1 MEKNHIPVLPIVQ
14 ITAQLSLVTLPDA
27 LVQLILGV
35 MLLCNLF
42 LGKKKRALNFEV
54 EIFGMPSG
62 LYIINFSCQ
71 NVCGILLGCGWD
83 FTFHPFPQHKKII
96 VF

>member
-1 MEKNHIPVLPIVQ
+1 MEKNQIPILPIVQ

-42 LGKKKRALNFEV
+42 
-54 EIFGMPSG
+54 
-62 LYIINFSCQ
+62 
-71 NVCGILLGCGWD
+71 
-83 FTFHPFPQHKKII
+83 
-96 VF
+96 